1 MFANALGSV
10 DEAVAPL
17 PAWSCTMVHHQVVQR
32 VSDVLLRRRVVAVE
46 EADLAA
52 PRQPSR
58 A

>member
-1 MFANALGSV
+1 MFLDALRSV

-17 PAWSCTMVHHQVVQR
+17 PARTSALVHHQVVQR
-32 VSDVLLRRRVVAVE
+32 VSNVLLRRRVVAVE

-52 PRQPSR
+52 PRQPAR